1 MKHKMLNED
10 ALDSLIETLK
20 LAKQVGYTSSSSPI
34 GFLLEAGTDIC
45 LQLSSLFKEGTKEA
59 KKNPEVKFNYEVSD
73 SLGNPKS
80 FKVQE
85 DPKTYWDPQLSEKF
99 KQLASFFVLVKKDQ
113 PKALEFMSGVK
124 EDSKKTTSNEMEQ
137 DENERKIKLEVA
149 KVATL
154 AYHRR
159 QRKKRSISKYQP

>member
-1 MKHKMLNED
+1 
-10 ALDSLIETLK
+10 
-20 LAKQVGYTSSSSPI
+20 
-34 GFLLEAGTDIC
+34 
-45 LQLSSLFKEGTKEA
+45 
-59 KKNPEVKFNYEVSD
+59 
-73 SLGNPKS
+73 
-80 FKVQE
+80 
-85 DPKTYWDPQLSEKF
+85 LSEKF